1 MVRTSK
7 QELDDKIEDLQLKLI
22 EENAAIDALMP
33 VTEQEFLGHDPERAQ
48 ERRLHEGKRD
58 GITKQIAFL
67 TAKISQTSKSP
78 GRSQKPKTTKQSDVY
93 RQVTR
98 MKRRNPKLTNAEAIG
113 QLAEKQDDSEDAI
126 RKAFYAEQKRLN
138 DETTRAARDK
148 RESEDESDQQ
158 DQGEKQSP

>member
-1 MVRTSK
+1 MARTSK

-58 GITKQIAFL
+58 GITNQITFL
-67 TAKISQTSKSP
+67 VGKISQISQSP
-78 GRSQKPKTTKQSDVY
+78 GHGRKPKTTKQADVY
-93 RQVTR
+93 REVTR
-98 MKRRNPKLTNAEAIG
+98 MKRRNPKLTNEEVIG
-113 QLAEKQDDSEDAI
+113 QLADRWSDSEESV

-138 DETTRAARDK
+138 DERTSTGKDK
-148 RESEDESDQQ
+148 RDSE
-158 DQGEKQSP
+158 G